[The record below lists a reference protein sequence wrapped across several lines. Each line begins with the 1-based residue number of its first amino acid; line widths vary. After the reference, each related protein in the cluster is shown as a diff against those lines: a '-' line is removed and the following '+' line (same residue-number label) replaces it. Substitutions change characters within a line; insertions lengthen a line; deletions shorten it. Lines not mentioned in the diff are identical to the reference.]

1 MPIYGRTCYSHP
13 SYIYHEALGCVYMW
27 RLHALRREVRSARA
41 RSAELEAQMADPA
54 LPLALA
60 LPLPLRLALP
70 LALPLALALALPLAL
85 RLALRLALALA
96 LTLTLTLT
104 RRS

>member
-1 MPIYGRTCYSHP
+1 MPASDHVYTTCLYMAVHATPTHP
-13 SYIYHEALGCVYMW
+13 IYHEALGCVYMW
-27 RLHALRREVRSARA
+27 RLHALRREVLSARA

-54 LPLALA
+54 LPLA
-60 LPLPLRLALP
+60 
-70 LALPLALALALPLAL
+70 LALALALPLAL

-104 RRS
+104 LTRRS

>member
-1 MPIYGRTCYSHP
+1 MLLPPIL
-13 SYIYHEALGCVYMW
+13 YHEALGCVYMW
-27 RLHALRREVRSARA
+27 RLHALRREVLSARA

-54 LPLALA
+54 LPLA
-60 LPLPLRLALP
+60 
-70 LALPLALALALPLAL
+70 LALALALPLAL

-104 RRS
+104 LTRRS